1 MRSGAATGVKK
12 FCRSKLGHILIRY
25 SFGEGHRCF
34 VSPHIHL
41 SGPGDTKTTAAAR
54 ACGFH
59 WEADSRL
66 TFPQVKKKKKSLQCI
81 CHFCKCLILSP
92 DVVVRTKQMGVL
104 KLNDVVHVPGGP
116 CFLMPPLL
124 LPSVVMNLRRP
135 QRTLKEAAGGTR

>member
-1 MRSGAATGVKK
+1 M
-12 FCRSKLGHILIRY
+12 C
-25 SFGEGHRCF
+25 
-34 VSPHIHL
+34 HL
-41 SGPGDTKTTAAAR
+41 TYICPGQETQRQQQQQEHVAFIGKPIP
-54 ACGFH
+54 GLL
-59 WEADSRL
+59 SLRL
-66 TFPQVKKKKKSLQCI
+66 KKKKKSLQCI